1 PQQWQAYAYANNT
14 PVTMSDP
21 TGLIG
26 MRPDGMASRPTPSK
40 KPAAA
45 SSPAGVP
52 LPPAKR
58 IANVVRSVAVKAA
71 QAASSR
77 VAKSVLSN
85 LRAQNS
91 TTPWELGQQWLT
103 GNGPRHQE
111 FRGGDPFTELY
122 RLHGHTKSAVAWAQS
137 VTSDGSF
144 KIGHEYSWDYDLSGL
159 DGVPKYVGDYST
171 LTTGGRT
178 GNLAYT
184 FLG

>member
-1 PQQWQAYAYANNT
+1 
-14 PVTMSDP
+14 
-21 TGLIG
+21 
-26 MRPDGMASRPTPSK
+26 
-40 KPAAA
+40 
-45 SSPAGVP
+45 
-52 LPPAKR
+52 
-58 IANVVRSVAVKAA
+58 VVRSVAVKAA

-184 FLG
+184 FLGSHTLSPTPLYTVANGGVVWEFVVENESDIESATHPPVIGYTDWWTQGVGGPL